1 MKLER
6 IKKEINKYDY
16 VSFDIFDTL
25 INRNVKSPDDVF
37 DLVEFEY
44 NKNKTKNKIKNFKEK
59 RILAER
65 KGLEETKKESITL
78 DEIYERVD
86 CNKEMQYELK
96 QIELDIEFNIIQ
108 KNNFMYQVYEFCKEN
123 KKKIIA
129 ISDMYLESNIL
140 EKLLNKNNIEV
151 KKCFSS
157 CDYGVT
163 KSSGKLY
170 KKVLEELKIKPNQII
185 HIGDSFKSDYVKA
198 IQNDI
203 NAIRVKPKKYFRY
216 KERVI
221 NNKYDK
227 VRYNGTKIFINNNII
242 NNDDNYYYNIGF
254 SKFGILIYGFC
265 KWLHNQIE
273 KKNIKKVYF
282 LSRDGFILKKAYDI
296 LYTDE
301 YIRPKY
307 LYISRR
313 ASRVPTLFLN
323 SEFENL
329 SENINMSNNFNLTTF
344 IRRLGLKREDVETFI
359 KPEIDKEF
367 SKKEFFKD
375 EKVKEFYEQ
384 IKEIVIQNSNKE
396 YEILKKYLIQEEI
409 YGNIAIVDIGWEGT
423 IQKKLNE
430 FVGGND
436 KIFGYYFGIHNDIKE
451 NVEGYLFNRED
462 GLEEKNIISASF
474 GLFETLFLANEGSVR
489 KYKIN
494 KDRVEP
500 VLEEYEFLDE
510 NGIELEEIKYVKE
523 IQKGALDFIA
533 KYKEQSYINKYM
545 ENSKIYFE
553 ELVELLI
560 NPTNKDIKKMKDI
573 LFNDTV
579 NVKLVES
586 ERIYKYINLK
596 LFRKD
601 FFKSVWKIGF
611 LKNVLKIK
619 LPYFYFYKK
628 IRMFY
633 KGKEDGEN

>member
-16 VSFDIFDTL
+16 VSFDVFDTL
-25 INRNVKSPDDVF
+25 VNRNVKSPDDVF

-44 NKNKTKNKIKNFKEK
+44 NKNKVENKIKNFKEK
-59 RILAER
+59 RILAE
-65 KGLEETKKESITL
+65 KKVMEETKKESVTF
-78 DEIYERVD
+78 DEIYKKID
-86 CNKEMQYELK
+86 YNKEIQYELK
-96 QIELDIEFNIIQ
+96 KIELNIEFSIIQ
-108 KNNFMYQVYEFCKEN
+108 KNNFMYQVYEFCKESG
-123 KKKIIA
+123 KKIIA
-129 ISDMYLESNIL
+129 ISDMYLEGNTL

-151 KKCFSS
+151 EKCFSS
-157 CDYGVT
+157 CNYGVT

-170 KKVLEELKIKPNQII
+170 KKVLEELNIKPNQII
-185 HIGDSFKSDYVKA
+185 HFGDSLKSDYIKA
-198 IQNDI
+198 IQNGI
-203 NAIRVKPKKYFRY
+203 NAIRIKPKKYFRY
-216 KERVI
+216 KKRVI
-221 NNKYDK
+221 NNKYDN

-242 NNDDNYYYNIGF
+242 DNNDNYYYNIGF

-265 KWLHNQIE
+265 RWLYNEIE
-273 KKNIKKVYF
+273 EKNIKKIYF

-296 LYTDE
+296 LYPDE
-301 YIRPKY
+301 YINPKY

-313 ASRVPTLFLN
+313 AIRVPTLFLN
-323 SEFENL
+323 SKFENL

-344 IRRLGLKREDVETFI
+344 IKRLGLKREDVEEFI

-375 EKVKEFYEQ
+375 KKVKEFYEQ
-384 IKEIVIQNSNKE
+384 IKDTVIQNSKKE
-396 YEILKKYLIQEEI
+396 YEIFKKYLIQEKM

-430 FVGGND
+430 FIGEND
-436 KIFGYYFGIHNDIKE
+436 KIFGYYFGIYNSIKE
-451 NVEGYLFNRED
+451 NVQGYLFNSRD

-489 KYKIN
+489 KYKTN

-500 VLEEYEFLDE
+500 VLEKYEFLDE
-510 NGIELEEIKYVKE
+510 NGIELKEIQYVKE
-523 IQKGALDFIA
+523 IQKGALDFVA
-533 KYKEQSYINKYM
+533 KYKDQIYINKYI

-553 ELVELLI
+553 ELVELLV
-560 NPTNKDIKKMKDI
+560 NPTNKDIKKMKNI
-573 LFNDTV
+573 LFNDTF

-586 ERIYKYINLK
+586 EKIYKYINLR
-596 LFRKD
+596 LFKKD
-601 FFKSVWKIGF
+601 FFNSVWKIGF

-633 KGKEDGEN
+633 KGKEDGKN

>member
-6 IKKEINKYDY
+6 IKKEISKYDY

-25 INRNVKSPDDVF
+25 INRNVQSPDDVF

-65 KGLEETKKESITL
+65 KVMEETKKESITL

-86 CNKEMQYELK
+86 YNKEMQHELK
-96 QIELDIEFNIIQ
+96 QIELDIEFSIIQ
-108 KNNFMYQVYEFCKEN
+108 KNNFMYPVYEFCKEN
-123 KKKIIA
+123 RKKIIA

-140 EKLLNKNNIEV
+140 EKILNKNNIEV
-151 KKCFSS
+151 EKCFSS

-185 HIGDSFKSDYVKA
+185 HIGDSLKSDYVKA

-203 NAIRVKPKKYFRY
+203 NAIRVKPKKYFRH

-221 NNKYDK
+221 DNKYDR

-273 KKNIKKVYF
+273 EKNIKKVYF

-301 YIRPKY
+301 YIKPKY

-313 ASRVPTLFLN
+313 AIRVPTLFLD
-323 SEFENL
+323 SKFENL

-344 IRRLGLKREDVETFI
+344 IRRLGLKREDVEAFI

-367 SKKEFFKD
+367 SKKEFFKN

-384 IKEIVIQNSNKE
+384 IKEIVIQNSKKE
-396 YEILKKYLIQEEI
+396 YEIFKKYLIQEEI

-430 FVGGND
+430 YIGDND

-451 NVEGYLFNRED
+451 NVQGYLFNRED
-462 GLEEKNIISASF
+462 GIEEKNIISASF

-523 IQKGALDFIA
+523 IQKGALDFVA
-533 KYKEQSYINKYM
+533 KYKEQIYINKYI
-545 ENSKIYFE
+545 EDSKIYFE

-560 NPTNKDIKKMKDI
+560 NPTNNDIMKMKDI
-573 LFNDTV
+573 LFNDTF

-628 IRMFY
+628 IRIFY
-633 KGKEDGEN
+633 KGKEDGKN